1 MLRIVETGEGCE
13 ASEGAATLDEPA
25 LNVIKGL
32 EFPGGHDSHCGVV
45 RPGIREVGFR
55 GSGVQISA
63 SRPFQF
69 KSPAHGPAF

>member
-45 RPGIREVGFR
+45 RPGRR
-55 GSGVQISA
+55 DGVQGVRSSNLRVPTIY
-63 SRPFQF
+63 
-69 KSPAHGPAF
+69 